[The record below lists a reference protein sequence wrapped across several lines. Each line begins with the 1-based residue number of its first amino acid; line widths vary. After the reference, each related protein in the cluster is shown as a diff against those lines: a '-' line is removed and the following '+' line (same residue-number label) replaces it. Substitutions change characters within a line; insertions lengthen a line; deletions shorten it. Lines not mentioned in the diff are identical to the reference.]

1 MNIYK
6 NGVYEETVLVDVLT
20 TEQGSS
26 KTALGKTGPLSKP
39 SLDIINITVTK
50 SVAKITVNNHPYDAG
65 DVVEISGVEES
76 NLSSIYN
83 KNHTITTRVDSNS
96 FNIQVPSNSQIPSL
110 TNVKVKKGL
119 IEDFYG
125 DLTEFKIY
133 GKSLTNNDINLIYK
147 GVEPDDINLLVADRE
162 LWQTGIVGS
171 RPKSVNRTFG
181 NVSKPY
187 KLKFIFHRNKNGD
200 VKMLQ
205 RIFFGFD
212 GAGKPIL
219 STNETPLDKNRLN
232 ESARLSVVHLPYKN
246 KNTAW
251 KCNGELAHNGELI
264 TYVDVEYDDHVSSP
278 FIHTY
283 HPIMIT

>member
-1 MNIYK
+1 MLK
-6 NGVYEETVLVDVLT
+6 L
-20 TEQGSS
+20 
-26 KTALGKTGPLSKP
+26 
-39 SLDIINITVTK
+39 
-50 SVAKITVNNHPYDAG
+50 
-65 DVVEISGVEES
+65 
-76 NLSSIYN
+76 
-83 KNHTITTRVDSNS
+83 
-96 FNIQVPSNSQIPSL
+96 
-110 TNVKVKKGL
+110 KGL

-205 RIFFGFD
+205 RIF
-212 GAGKPIL
+212 
-219 STNETPLDKNRLN
+219 
-232 ESARLSVVHLPYKN
+232 
-246 KNTAW
+246 
-251 KCNGELAHNGELI
+251 LI
-264 TYVDVEYDDHVSSP
+264 
-278 FIHTY
+278 
-283 HPIMIT
+283 